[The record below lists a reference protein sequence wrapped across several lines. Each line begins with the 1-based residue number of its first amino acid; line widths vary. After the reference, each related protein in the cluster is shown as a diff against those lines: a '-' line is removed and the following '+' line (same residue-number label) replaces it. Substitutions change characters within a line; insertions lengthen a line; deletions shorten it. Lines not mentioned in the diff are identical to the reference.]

1 MKLIQALLNETSN
14 GIFDGKT
21 SIDDERQAAQ
31 FERGYEKLA
40 KIVYPNLLIKK
51 GYDPDLR
58 MNLTIGYE
66 NPTDLHF
73 RYVED
78 TGEFFYDRKIFQ
90 KILNDPEVGKV
101 AGKHLNVDPVR
112 TFIVY
117 GGNTSKLT
125 A

>member
-21 SIDDERQAAQ
+21 FIDDERQAAQ

-51 GYDPDLR
+51 GYDPDLK
-58 MNLTIGYE
+58 MNLTVGYE

-73 RYVED
+73 RYVEN

-101 AGKHLNVDPVR
+101 VGRHINPDPVH

>member
-73 RYVED
+73 RYVEN

-101 AGKHLNVDPVR
+101 VGRHINPDPVH

>member
-51 GYDPDLR
+51 GYDPDLK
-58 MNLTIGYE
+58 MNLTVGYE

-73 RYVED
+73 RYVEN

-101 AGKHLNVDPVR
+101 AGRHINPDPVH